1 MNVTNFVDE
10 AEFKQLGFKTK
21 PYLNLAWVGKGFEEV
36 KGDDGKTQY
45 YKEKRD
51 GKTIE
56 RKVNGFKGVAIERLQ
71 KESIK
76 YREEGEQVITMN
88 MAGRYGYLWTI
99 IYRKELPLLI
109 NKNRNLYEVIGK
121 DIARRIYFDIDGD
134 EADILSRAKTEIKKV
149 FGDDVK
155 MAISGSVGEKKGKMY
170 YSYHIVLPQ
179 IYFKNLDEMVNSDFK
194 KWVIEKSDKMEHGI
208 FDGAVYTKNR
218 NMKCLHQTK
227 QKDTRVQEIIEDD
240 VEEHH
245 IIQICN
251 ITDDMIDGTTI
262 TYPVSEEEQ
271 DTKKP
276 KKKKDK
282 KEGVKGSTSKIDM
295 LHITKIK
302 KAPPPRLHIWRSSHK
317 DLLNAIPN
325 LKDNQLGLI
334 IHLSV
339 MGWYKSEGG
348 TWKEFQEWEA
358 TYDGEEKEY
367 MNAQKW
373 EDIDVRRVWGRH
385 KIWNLLE
392 RFYGKIEDY
401 IITDFK
407 KEFITDKDDCVT
419 LIPSTKLIAGKYLP
433 LDYIRQITEYIPNVS
448 CPIRG
453 DIKYININTQMGSG
467 KTEVAIRYIE
477 ALDSEGD
484 RPTVLWITNRQSM
497 ANNLMGRL
505 NGLGFKHYKDDCDKK
520 ESKTQQR
527 SSWSRIVCELES
539 INTLKTSYDIVI
551 ADEVE
556 SIFNCFLSKKCFQ
569 DEQEVYDDCYMNFE
583 YVLRQAKKVF
593 AMDAF
598 LQHRTPTYFRLLDP
612 KEQQIVIRKENDV
625 IKKVCK
631 GSRNFY
637 EWLKKI
643 VADLKAGK
651 KLYIFYPYKTA
662 RGSAYKIPIDMFSAM
677 LQRMAGLDEGDI
689 LYYCSGGNQ
698 KAKKEQLKNVGKY
711 WSECKAVVTNSSITV
726 GVNYEEKDFDKIY
739 LGYDDMISPR
749 DLIQTSF
756 RIRTTK
762 EAVIEYV
769 EFPNM
774 FKIIA
779 NKQKVAYIPPTVSR
793 PTLDGALWE
802 ELCMEGDIRPFK
814 HLRDFLIAEFD
825 AKQKDILMYYFTL
838 TGYDVKDIINKKAQ
852 TPQEEVEQDPFLSV
866 MAKAKSE
873 CESEMKPAY
882 AKVENITSN
891 QMELLKQK
899 VFNNEAT
906 GEEQAQVE
914 KFYNK
919 SFWLNRENICDGEE
933 MSWDCPNL
941 RDGMKKI
948 WENDEI
954 MSMIIKYDRLY
965 KERFDIK
972 EIEYEKGFGDPNY
985 HYTLNQAE
993 LTTEQKQKIQDY
1005 LHLPKKDP
1013 RSTKSNI
1020 YKKAVLNHF
1029 FGKNILDKINSN
1041 TGKLSFSD
1049 YFHDFL
1055 VDIVSNSREHHN
1067 YSKEVLEKQ
1076 MEENLVWCA
1085 DEEVEFDEDDCNPL
1099 DSGVCLIP

>member
-1 MNVTNFVDE
+1 MVITNFVDE
-10 AEFKQLGFKTK
+10 ANFLTLGFKTK
-21 PYLNLAWVGKGFEEV
+21 QYLKLCWVGKGFKEVTDEEGV
-36 KGDDGKTQY
+36 VQY
-45 YKEKRD
+45 YKVKRN
-51 GKTIE
+51 GKEQTI
-56 RKVNGFKGVAIERLQ
+56 KVNGFKGVAIEKLQ
-71 KESIK
+71 NETTK
-76 YREEGEQVITMN
+76 YREEGHEAITMC
-88 MAGRYGYLWTI
+88 MAGKFGRLWTI
-99 IYRKELPLLI
+99 IYRKDLPLLI
-109 NKNRNLYEVIGK
+109 AKNRNMYEVIGK
-121 DIARRIYFDIDGD
+121 DTPRRVYFDIDGH
-134 EADILSRAKTEIKKV
+134 EEDILTKAKDEIKKV
-149 FGDDVK
+149 FGDDVM
-155 MAISGSVGEKKGKMY
+155 MAISGSVGEKKGQQY

-179 IYFKNLDEMVNSDFK
+179 IYFNNLDDMVSCDFK
-194 KWVIEKSDKMEHGI
+194 KWIKQFSDKMDDGI
-208 FDGAVYTKNR
+208 FDASVYTKNR

-227 QKDTRVQEIIEDD
+227 ERDPRVQEIIEDD

-245 IIQICN
+245 VIQLGFFN
-251 ITDDMIDGTTI
+251 KEGMIDGTTI
-262 TYPVSEEEQ
+262 TYPVTETEEQ
-271 DTKKP
+271 ETKKS
-276 KKKKDK
+276 KQKKDK

-302 KAPPPRLHIWRSSHK
+302 KTPPPRLHIWRSSHK

-325 LKDNQLGLI
+325 LENNQLGLL
-334 IHLSV
+334 IHLCV

-348 TWKEFQEWEA
+348 TWKEFQAWEA
-358 TYDGEEKEY
+358 TYDGKDKEY
-367 MNAQKW
+367 MDAQRW
-373 EDIDVRRVWGRH
+373 EDVDVRKVWGRH

-392 RFYGKIEDY
+392 RFYGKIADY
-401 IITDFK
+401 TITDFK
-407 KEFITDKDDCVT
+407 KEFITDDDEGVT

-433 LDYIRQITEYIPNVS
+433 LDYITSITRNT
-448 CPIRG
+448 
-453 DIKYININTQMGSG
+453 KYININTQMGSG
-467 KTEVAIRYIE
+467 KTEVAIRYVE
-477 ALDSEGD
+477 QQEDNPS
-484 RPTVLWITNRQSM
+484 VLWITNRQSM
-497 ANNLMGRL
+497 ANNLMNRL
-505 NGLGFKHYKDDCDKK
+505 DGLGFKHYKDDCDDRK
-520 ESKTQQR
+520 SKTEQR
-527 SSWSRIVCELES
+527 SSWDRIVCELES
-539 INTLKTSYDIVI
+539 INTLDREYDIVI

-556 SIFNCFLSKKCFQ
+556 SVFNCFLTKTCFQ
-569 DEQEVYDDCYMNFE
+569 DKQEVYDKCYMTFE
-583 YVLRQAKKVF
+583 YVFRQAKKVF
-593 AMDAF
+593 VMDAF
-598 LQHRTPTYFRLLDP
+598 LHHRTPTYFRLLDP
-612 KEQQIVIRKENDV
+612 KAKQITLRKEKDV
-625 IKKVCK
+625 IEKVCK
-631 GSRNFY
+631 GSENFY
-637 EWLKKI
+637 DWLKKI

-677 LQRMAGLDEGDI
+677 LTRMAGLNEGDV

-698 KAKKEQLKNVGKY
+698 KAKKEQLKNVSKY

-825 AKQKDILMYYFTL
+825 AKQKEILMYYFTL

-965 KERFDIK
+965 KENYDIK